1 MGNTRQTLHILVLGL
16 LLLVIVGLP
25 FQLTAWNNDRRLNEV
40 HITGFSEEPFEIS
53 KTAAS
58 QYTTQERLRIMAK
71 TRVGSSG
78 IVTDSKLM
86 VTEAAGQNE
95 QVIQNL
101 QKQMMQLAKAKA
113 LPTLTFSEE
122 YNLTVSQRT
131 FLDTENLGQTVTVW
145 GVTAEFADFTV
156 NAIMDAETSV
166 LYQVGVQTK
175 AGTLM
180 KPVEEAADESY
191 VLSIPHLE
199 PTQFLRYL
207 GIADGDMTVFGDS
220 SSGYVRWNPE
230 LPEVVYSYEFTANQV
245 HYWMDVKYTTVEYEK
260 IEKTDKIIIK

>member
-16 LLLVIVGLP
+16 LLLLIVGLP

-40 HITGFSEEPFEIS
+40 HTAGFSEEPFEIS

-78 IVTDSKLM
+78 IVTDSKM
-86 VTEAAGQNE
+86 MITEASGENE

-101 QKQMMQLAKAKA
+101 QRQMVQLAKVKA

-122 YNLTVSQRT
+122 YSLTVSQRT

-145 GVTAEFADFTV
+145 GVTAEYADFIV

-166 LYQVGVQTK
+166 LYQVGVQDK
-175 AGTLM
+175 NIAYI
-180 KPVEEAADESY
+180 KEAKEAAEKNYMLTVS
-191 VLSIPHLE
+191 PLE

-207 GIADGDMTVFGDS
+207 GIPDADMTLYGDPT
-220 SSGYVRWNPE
+220 SGYVRWNPE
-230 LPEVVYSYEFTANQV
+230 LPEVVYSYEFSANQV
-245 HYWMDVKYTTVEYEK
+245 LYWMDVKYTTVEYEK
-260 IEKTDKIIIK
+260 ADKIIIK